1 MARNNLSGTVIA
13 PAYFGPG
20 ISEGTNILSGN
31 LSTSDAANVINV
43 PRVSNATDNSIVTNV
58 GGDANNLTCES
69 NLKFN
74 AGTNTLSVV
83 GTITA
88 SLGVTGSSARFDQY
102 VKTGVLSGTLVS
114 GQLGY
119 FTTFGSPLTAD
130 ASARTL
136 ITNGRLSASQVPTMN
151 ALDVGEGTFTVSK
164 EGAVASSGSIL
175 GTTISGSSLKTD
187 DVIINSTH
195 VSTSLN
201 VSASFFYGDGRYLTG
216 ISASG
221 GGGSGGG
228 IFTELAANRAFTTS
242 SISVGAN
249 ASPSNTL
256 SVVGSSFLSGAVIHK
271 RHATTTNY
279 LVTITDYYVGVDST
293 SSTVLLTLP
302 TASTTTEG
310 QTFVI
315 KDEAGNANNNNIT
328 ISCSVG
334 GDKIDGQNFIVLE
347 SPRASVQLYC
357 DGATKYFIC

>member
-20 ISEGTNILSGN
+20 ISEGTNILSG
-31 LSTSDAANVINV
+31 NVINV

-69 NLKFN
+69 NLKFDG
-74 AGTNTLSVV
+74 GTNTLSVTGHV
-83 GTITA
+83 TA
-88 SLGVTGSSARFDQY
+88 SISMSS
-102 VKTGVLSGTLVS
+102 
-114 GQLGY
+114 
-119 FTTFGSPLTAD
+119 
-130 ASARTL
+130 
-136 ITNGRLSASQVPTMN
+136 
-151 ALDVGEGTFTVSK
+151 
-164 EGAVASSGSIL
+164 
-175 GTTISGSSLKTD
+175 
-187 DVIINSTH
+187 
-195 VSTSLN
+195 
-201 VSASFFYGDGRYLTG
+201 SFFYGDGRFLTG
-216 ISASG
+216 ISA
-221 GGGSGGG
+221 SGGG

-249 ASPSNTL
+249 TSPSSTL

-271 RHATTTNY
+271 RHATAANY

-293 SSTVLLTLP
+293 SNPVLLTLP

-357 DGATKYFIC
+357 DGAAKYFIC